1 MQGQQPSVINIALM
15 YVLMLILTHLGMY
28 VLLPKDQYV
37 GCRPPAWPSTRYI
50 EQTRNEMFYCART
63 NEGFELIDSGE
74 YVSLYQL
81 PDKRTPAVLAYYL
94 WTDSGTLLD
103 RFSPMRVFDRDR
115 SMELQVRSGIHSNH
129 SADVDISSLQG
140 AIATQT
146 KKSRHAIPPE
156 SAYNMP
162 VLSVKYGL
170 IKLATHLILIVCA
183 YRVTVFCKQRIEPRI
198 RQRFQS
204 DPFRCV
210 HCGYNC
216 HDLPSPIC
224 PECGHAYV

>member
-1 MQGQQPSVINIALM
+1 MQGQQPSVISIALI
-15 YVLMLILTHLGMY
+15 YVLMLILTHVGMY
-28 VLLPKDQYV
+28 ALLPKDQYV
-37 GCRPPAWPSTRYI
+37 GCRPPVWPSTRYV
-50 EQTRNEMFYCART
+50 EQSHNEIFYCERT
-63 NEGFELIDSGE
+63 DEGFELIDSGE
-74 YVSLYQL
+74 YVSLYQQNHH
-81 PDKRTPAVLAYYL
+81 DTSAVLAYYL
-94 WTDSGTLLD
+94 WSDSGTLLD
-103 RFSPMRVFDRDR
+103 RFSPMCVFDRKR

-129 SADVDISSLQG
+129 SADIDISTLQH

-146 KKSRHAIPPE
+146 KKIRHAIPPK

-162 VLSVKYGL
+162 VLSAKYGL
-170 IKLATHLILIVCA
+170 IKLATHLILIASA

-216 HDLPSPIC
+216 EDLPSQIC
-224 PECGHAYV
+224 PECGHAYA